1 MSTRM
6 RGRPDAAYDP
16 ELVRDVCE
24 QRMIAHWNANPN
36 DLRHRMRKDPK
47 FVPDKVRRHAALPS
61 YEALARAWMTAVD
74 YVPKD
79 HPDYDREVTFW
90 FWCSRLEPAE
100 TPETLKPNRDREVFL
115 RKQNFFYNFD
125 TNVKPWLDAI
135 ERVRHDRYLKLQ
147 VPTLVEIDEEW
158 L

>member
-1 MSTRM
+1 MSTRA
-6 RGRPDAAYDP
+6 RGRPDSIYSP
-16 ELVRDVCE
+16 ELVHDVCE
-24 QRMIAHWNANPN
+24 QRMIAYWNANPD
-36 DLRHRMRKDPK
+36 DLRHKMRKDPK
-47 FVPDKVRRHAALPS
+47 FVPDKVRPHAAKH
-61 YEALARAWMTAVD
+61 YEAIARAWMAAVD

-100 TPETLKPNRDREVFL
+100 TPETLKLKREREVFL

-125 TNVKPWLDAI
+125 INVKPWLDAI
-135 ERVRHDRYLKLQ
+135 KRVRHDHYLKLQ

>member
-1 MSTRM
+1 MSTRG
-6 RGRPDAAYDP
+6 RGRPESTYAP
-16 ELVRDVCE
+16 ELVHDVCE
-24 QRMIAHWNANPN
+24 QRMIAYWNANP
-36 DLRHRMRKDPK
+36 DSLRHKMRKDPL
-47 FVPDKVRRHAALPS
+47 FVPGKVRSHAANN
-61 YEALARAWMTAVD
+61 YEAVARAWMAAVD

-100 TPETLKPNRDREVFL
+100 TPDTLRGRREREVFL

-125 TNVKPWLDAI
+125 TNCKPWLDAI
-135 ERVRHDRYLKLQ
+135 KRVRHDGYLKLQ

>member
-1 MSTRM
+1 
-6 RGRPDAAYDP
+6 
-16 ELVRDVCE
+16 
-24 QRMIAHWNANPN
+24 
-36 DLRHRMRKDPK
+36 
-47 FVPDKVRRHAALPS
+47 VRRHAALPN

-125 TNVKPWLDAI
+125 TSTSSRGW
-135 ERVRHDRYLKLQ
+135 
-147 VPTLVEIDEEW
+147 TLA
-158 L
+158 LSSACACTTAT